1 MSTLV
6 TKEDNVSSWRI
17 LTLSYDSP
25 FMNLALEEAL
35 ARSNC
40 SEDPQHLPTVRFWR
54 NPNSVVIGRFQ
65 EATGEVD
72 LAECNLSQVQV
83 ARRFTGGGTVFH
95 DEGTLNFTVVTRPA
109 DNPPVLKFQERNL
122 RVVLEALSNL
132 GLDCSLS
139 SPNSILAD
147 GRKLCG
153 AAAALGKTFVFWH
166 CSIMV
171 TTNTRLLERVLR
183 PSKERNLTRF
193 VHSKW
198 NPVTTVANALS
209 KLMSIDDVTRALIT
223 AIQNEFG
230 VEFEA
235 APLSVE
241 EEKCSKALLA
251 RKYSSSE
258 WNLYGNRR
266 I

>member
-1 MSTLV
+1 M
-6 TKEDNVSSWRI
+6 TKEDIVSTWRI

-35 ARSNC
+35 ARRNC
-40 SEDPQHLPTVRFWR
+40 SEDPQCLPTVRFWR

-65 EATGEVD
+65 EATAEVD

-95 DEGTLNFTVVTRPA
+95 DQGTLNFTVVTKPT
-109 DNPPVLKFQERNL
+109 DNPSVFKFQERNL
-122 RVVLEALSNL
+122 RVVLEALNNL

-139 SPNSILAD
+139 APNSILAE

-171 TTNTRLLERVLR
+171 TTNTRLLERVLS
-183 PSKERNLTRF
+183 PSKARTLTRF

-209 KLMSIDDVTRALIT
+209 KAISIDDVTRTLIRT
-223 AIQNEFG
+223 IQNQFS

-235 APLSVE
+235 AQLSVE
-241 EEKCSKALLA
+241 EEECSKALLA

-266 I
+266 V